1 MKTTI
6 VLMVLALLAL
16 LLAVCVS
23 IEVPFTAHPS
33 QVETPMRVAPRS

>member
-23 IEVPFTAHPS
+23 IEVPFTTHPS
-33 QVETPMRVAPRS
+33 QIEAPMRVAPRS